1 MGYVVNKLT
10 YQIQDTFDG
19 LCCQPTGNVLNNTT
33 GNVPLALLATLPYV
47 VLQVQNHLRKNYAFV
62 SVPGTYQVVPGVYV
76 CVCEPASQKGERSAH
91 VPKVR
96 RS

>member
-62 SVPGTYQVVPGVYV
+62 SVPGGTW
-76 CVCEPASQKGERSAH
+76 CVRMRLRAGKSKGRTFCPRS
-91 VPKVR
+91 K
-96 RS
+96 SEEKLS